1 MTKKNKHLDISPQTQ
16 DEALKAAKSTQRPGQ
31 TKQQTKL
38 IAQGIE
44 KGITQYKKQ
53 QKEKA
58 RELNKK
64 INKFSRQ
71 LTFTEESQSA
81 PSQVIYKYSMLPW
94 ALLVASWIGFIVYL
108 LYLVC

>member
-1 MTKKNKHLDISPQTQ
+1 MTKKNKHRDISPQTQ
-16 DEALKAAKSTQRPGQ
+16 DEALKAAKATQRPGQ

-64 INKFSRQ
+64 INKVSRQ
-71 LTFTEESQSA
+71 LTFTEESESDK
-81 PSQVIYKYSMLPW
+81 PRVIYKFSMLPW
-94 ALLVASWIGFIVYL
+94 VLLVASWFAFIAYL
-108 LYLVC
+108 LY